1 MRLALLLFLIVGS
14 AYGARLK
21 DIATL
26 VGDRDNQL
34 IGYGLVIGLAG
45 TGDKSFDLSNQS
57 LTQVLRTIGVN
68 PKSPNFESKNIA
80 AVICTATLPPFS
92 RQGTRLNVV
101 ASSIGSAQSLEGG
114 TLVMTALRGPD
125 GVVYAMAQGKVVTIR
140 RNEKGGDQTLVTAEI
155 REGAILE
162 KELNVDLI
170 SRRELRYRLH
180 SADFTT
186 AARAAKRI
194 NEELAGKYATAVD
207 AGTIDVIVPYDHDS
221 GPVELLAQIENVDIE
236 SDARAK
242 VVVNARTGT
251 VVFGGNV
258 ALLPVALAHDNL
270 KIEIKSKKKDEASKA
285 KKVALIEK
293 RATLSDIVS
302 SLNELGAT
310 ADDLVSVLHAL
321 KASGALVAELE
332 ML

>member
-1 MRLALLLFLIVGS
+1 MRMLLAFFLLSGL
-14 AYGARLK
+14 AHAARLK
-21 DIATL
+21 DLATL

-34 IGYGLVIGLAG
+34 IGYGLVVGLAG

-57 LTQVLRTIGVN
+57 LVQVLRTIGVN
-68 PKSPNFESKNIA
+68 PKSPGFESKNIA
-80 AVICTATLPPFS
+80 AVLCTATLPPFA

-125 GVVYAMAQGKVVTIR
+125 GQVYAMAQGKVVTIR
-140 RNEKGGDQTLVTAEI
+140 RGEKGADQTLVTAEI

-162 KELNVDLI
+162 KELSLDLVN
-170 SRRELRYRLH
+170 RRELRYRLH
-180 SADFTT
+180 SPDFTT
-186 AARAAKRI
+186 AARVAKRI
-194 NEELAGKYATAVD
+194 NEELSGKYATAVD
-207 AGTIDVIVPYDHDS
+207 AGTIDLIVPYDHES
-221 GPVELLAQIENVDIE
+221 GTVELLAQIESVDIE
-236 SDARAK
+236 SDSKAR
-242 VVVNARTGT
+242 VVINARTGT
-251 VVFGGNV
+251 VVFGGGV
-258 ALLPVALAHDNL
+258 QLLPVALAHDNL
-270 KIEIKSKKKDEASKA
+270 KIEVKAKKKDEPSKTMKIAS
-285 KKVALIEK
+285 LEK